1 MISPTFLLGFLIST
15 FYGAAFHLWRGGGIG
30 RLIFY
35 LILAWCGFWTGQ
47 LLASQL
53 GFNLWSVGSLH
64 LGIATLFS
72 LLFLAVGYWLS
83 LIDKDKRS

>member
-35 LILAWCGFWTGQ
+35 LILAWCGFWVGQ
-47 LLASQL
+47 FLGSQL
-53 GFNLWSVGSLH
+53 GLTLWSIGSLH
-64 LGIATLFS
+64 LGIATLLS

>member
-1 MISPTFLLGFLIST
+1 MISPTLLLGFLIST
-15 FYGAAFHLWRGGGIG
+15 LYGAAFHLWRGGGIG

-35 LILAWCGFWTGQ
+35 LILAWCGFWAGQ

-53 GFNLWSVGSLH
+53 GLTLWSVGSLH
-64 LGIATLFS
+64 LGIATFFS

-83 LIDKDKRS
+83 LLDKEKRS

>member
-1 MISPTFLLGFLIST
+1 MISPTFLLGSLIST

-47 LLASQL
+47 FLASQL
-53 GFNLWSVGSLH
+53 GLTLWSVGSLH

>member
-30 RLIFY
+30 RLFFY
-35 LILAWCGFWTGQ
+35 LILAWCGFWIGQ
-47 LLASQL
+47 FLGLQL
-53 GFNLWSVGSLH
+53 GLTLWSIGSLH

-72 LLFLAVGYWLS
+72 LLFLVVGYWLS
-83 LIDKDKRS
+83 LIDKEKRS

>member
-1 MISPTFLLGFLIST
+1 MISPTLILGLIIST
-15 FYGAAFHLWRGGGIG
+15 LYGAAFHLWRGGGIG

-47 LLASQL
+47 FLASQL
-53 GFNLWSVGSLH
+53 GLTLWSVGSLH
-64 LGIATLFS
+64 LGFATLFS

>member
-1 MISPTFLLGFLIST
+1 MISPTLLLGFLIST
-15 FYGAAFHLWRGGGIG
+15 LYGAAFHLWRGGGVG

-35 LILAWCGFWTGQ
+35 LILAWCGFWAGQ

-53 GFNLWSVGSLH
+53 GLTLWSVGSLH

-83 LIDKDKRS
+83 LLDKEKRS

>member
-35 LILAWCGFWTGQ
+35 LILAWSGFWTGQ
-47 LLASQL
+47 FLGSQFGL
-53 GFNLWSVGSLH
+53 ILWTVGSLH

-83 LIDKDKRS
+83 LIDKDKHN